1 MVFKEIYC
9 RDCDIVLARYNM
21 VYFSDSNIAELVRLH
36 YPSHV
41 KSGHSLMIRISEIDR
56 TSSIEINEMK

>member
-9 RDCDIVLARYNM
+9 LDCKIVLAKYNM
-21 VYFSDSNIAELVRLH
+21 VYFSDLNIAELAKLH

-41 KSGHSLMIRISEIDR
+41 KNGHSLVIRLSEEK
-56 TSSIEINEMK
+56 TKVPSGL

>member
-21 VYFSDSNIAELVRLH
+21 VYFSDSNIAELARLH

-41 KSGHSLMIRISEIDR
+41 KSGHSITIRLSEDDS
-56 TSSIEINEMK
+56 TSNIEVNDPT

>member
-1 MVFKEIYC
+1 
-9 RDCDIVLARYNM
+9 M

-41 KSGHSLMIRISEIDR
+41 KSGHSVMIRISEIDR